1 MKMRLLISLKSL
13 YVVAYMDL
21 EITVTLKIHILFY
34 HLLPALSNPVLKD
47 RDIGVVSG
55 QAGESLHQKLK
66 IF

>member
-1 MKMRLLISLKSL
+1 MH
-13 YVVAYMDL
+13 L

-34 HLLPALSNPVLKD
+34 HLLPALSNPVLQG

>member
-34 HLLPALSNPVLKD
+34 HLLPALSNPVLQG